1 MQAGC
6 LALLSGI
13 LIHVCVTVCSYTKAV
28 ICSCEYMPLAG
39 YAIARGGHKSS
50 KPCRRP
56 DPKAPE
62 QDAAVRAG
70 HRIEV
75 GGAGGIRPPL
85 GLARVAG
92 TVRVEADVAP
102 ALVVRHVTDAD
113 VDVWCDGQ
121 VSKTEFAKWYQDNFG
136 RDPNGKE
143 WKQFHDADKDDNG
156 SVSAVE
162 IAASLAT
169 KEKKKFCACC
179 CYSPKL
185 SLEYQIAFGHTS
197 AASSSSSVT
206 GGMGRTIHV
215 GGLEGEELEDEAKLE
230 KLFSRFGTVVALT
243 LRTRREGKKVSWA
256 LVSFHTAEEAS
267 RALDG
272 VQYLSPQHELVARS
286 VDEEQVVH
294 STGAMGEVMR
304 QHVKGRLQGFDLNL
318 AEIYRQKA
326 AAATEKMRAADRKL
340 QLMRRN
346 MHTLETYLDA
356 VYKKYGS
363 GSEKERGPLTV
374 PVMEEEEKVLFA

>member
-1 MQAGC
+1 
-6 LALLSGI
+6 
-13 LIHVCVTVCSYTKAV
+13 
-28 ICSCEYMPLAG
+28 MPLA
-39 YAIARGGHKSS
+39 
-50 KPCRRP
+50 
-56 DPKAPE
+56 
-62 QDAAVRAG
+62 
-70 HRIEV
+70 
-75 GGAGGIRPPL
+75 
-85 GLARVAG
+85 
-92 TVRVEADVAP
+92 
-102 ALVVRHVTDAD
+102 DAD
-113 VDVWCDGQ
+113 VDGDGQ

-197 AASSSSSVT
+197 GATHTTCSQGPASRSSSVT
-206 GGMGRTIHV
+206 GGVGRTIHV

-267 RALDG
+267 RAVDG

-304 QHVKGRLQGFDLNL
+304 QHVKDRLQGFDLV
-318 AEIYRQKA
+318 EFYREEA
-326 AAATEKMRAADRKL
+326 AAATEKIRATDRKL
-340 QLMRRN
+340 QLLQRN

-356 VYKKYGS
+356 VDKKYGS
-363 GSEKERGPLTV
+363 GSKKGRGPLTV